1 MAITESELREI
12 AMSMDGVIE
21 KPHFDRAAFRV
32 KRNFATLAPEKA
44 TVNLLLLPEE
54 QELRC
59 EMHPDCFEPVPNKWG
74 ERGWT
79 VMDLNKVDADVAK
92 SAMHAAWLNG
102 K

>member
-1 MAITESELREI
+1 MAISDSELRVI
-12 AMSMDGVIE
+12 TLSMDGVTE
-21 KPHFDRAAFRV
+21 KPHFDRAAFKV
-32 KRNFATLAPEKA
+32 KRNFATLAPEKN

-79 VMDLNKVDADVAK
+79 VMDLTNVDIDVAK
-92 SAMHAAWLNG
+92 SALHAAWLNG

>member
-1 MAITESELREI
+1 MAISETELRDLVL
-12 AMSMDGVIE
+12 ALDGVTE
-21 KPHFDRAAFRV
+21 KPHFDRAAFKV
-32 KRNFATLAPEKA
+32 KRNFATLAPDKS

-59 EMHPDCFEPVPNKWG
+59 ELHPDGFTPVPNKWG

-79 VMDLNKVDADVAK
+79 IMSLDGVDIDVAS
-92 SAMHAAWLNG
+92 SAIEAAWLNG